1 MTENQIIIGIPGK
14 WKSRTELIQTVA
26 STSEGYLLAGN
37 IFHNSEKNIT
47 FQAQIQDYEPALKE
61 TFSYASKGS
70 FPETL
75 LAEIND
81 HTFTVYIL
89 AEISGTGTVADLID
103 AGAAILRAGGLA
115 VKIETSGMAH
125 SKEDW
130 LKLHHNPDILSVYAH
145 FVTIIG
151 EEDYYCSYGM
161 KAFGLPDAVT
171 LNTMSPK
178 EAAALLNTFNYF
190 HVGERPLFTNG
201 ETFSI
206 RQDAPD
212 FTLTSLQDFR
222 YEEDHPFYNP
232 FGLWNL
238 GESK

>member
-1 MTENQIIIGIPGK
+1 MSENKIIIGIPGK
-14 WKSRTELIQTVA
+14 WKNRMELIQAVA
-26 STSEGYLLAGN
+26 AKSEGYLLAGN
-37 IFHNSEKNIT
+37 IFHNKEKNIT
-47 FQAQIQDYEPALKE
+47 FQAEIQDHEPALKE
-61 TFSYASKGS
+61 TFSYASKGN
-70 FPETL
+70 FPESL
-75 LAEIND
+75 LEEINK

-89 AEISGTGTVADLID
+89 ADISGTGTVADLID
-103 AGAAILRAGGLA
+103 AGAAILRAGGMA
-115 VKIETSGMAH
+115 VKIETTGLAH

-130 LKLHHNPDILSVYAH
+130 LKLHQSPDILSVYAH

-151 EEDYYCSYGM
+151 EEDYYCSFGM
-161 KAFGLPDAVT
+161 KSFGLPDAVT

-178 EAAALLNTFNYF
+178 EAAALLNTFNYY

-206 RQDAPD
+206 QQDAPD

-238 GESK
+238 GASK